1 MATRKKEWKEGWKN
15 LKKRTLIDAVFQ
27 VFSEHG
33 LDGLTM
39 DNVASEAGVSK
50 GTLYAYFK
58 NKEELVK
65 CAIEASVTPLV
76 DELTQVLESGSSPEI
91 KIQQLTNRHLSYFEA
106 HRGFFRALL
115 YDRQAAHCR
124 AKRHKS
130 TLYQRLLQSTAKV
143 VEEGMQAGVFRNANP
158 LKIASLLIEA
168 NIAVINLRLVS
179 ENPGPVKQDANLLS
193 DILLHGITSVSK
205 QRKEA

>member
-1 MATRKKEWKEGWKN
+1 MQGWKN

-39 DNVASEAGVSK
+39 DNVALEAGVAK

-58 NKEELVK
+58 SKEELVK
-65 CAIEASVTPLV
+65 SAIEASVTPLV
-76 DELTQVLESGSSPEI
+76 KELTEVLESDSPPDW
-91 KIQQLTNRHLSYFEA
+91 KIRQLTSRHLTYFEA

-124 AKRHKS
+124 AKRYKS
-130 TLYQRLLQSTAKV
+130 TLYQTLLRSTAKV
-143 VEEGMQAGVFRNANP
+143 VDQGMQSGAFRPANP
-158 LKIASLLIEA
+158 LKVASLLIEA
-168 NIAVINLRLVS
+168 NIAVINLRLVN
-179 ENPGPVKQDANLLS
+179 EKPGPVKQDANLLS
-193 DILLHGITSVSK
+193 DIFLHGITRVSK
-205 QRKEA
+205 QKKET